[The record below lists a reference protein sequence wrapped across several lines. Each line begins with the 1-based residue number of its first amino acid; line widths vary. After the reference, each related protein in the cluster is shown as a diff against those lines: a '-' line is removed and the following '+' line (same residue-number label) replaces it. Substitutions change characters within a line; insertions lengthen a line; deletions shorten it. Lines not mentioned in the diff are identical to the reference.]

1 MDSPSHASS
10 REKPTSPSHSRPP
23 RLGLAAWLIFLVVV
37 IAAAAGL
44 VPRLHQRHD
53 LQAENKELAIPT
65 VIVTHAAPGG
75 STNVLALPAELKP
88 FIEAPIYARAS
99 GYLKRFQTDLG
110 ARVQAGDLLAEI
122 ETPELDQELAQA
134 RAALAQARAA
144 LALASTSAARWSDL
158 LKTASVSEQEAAE
171 KRSDAALKE
180 AVVQGAEANVRRLEE
195 LKGFTRVTAPF
206 AGTVT
211 LRRVDVG
218 DLISAG
224 STRELF
230 RLADTSRLR
239 VQVRVPQTGAR
250 AMATGVVAQLTIPEW
265 PGRTFAARVVRTAG
279 AMDAASR
286 TLLTELEADNA
297 SGELMA
303 GGYAQVKFPDVR
315 PGATLTLPSNTLLF
329 RPEGALVGLVQAEGK
344 VELRPIE
351 MGRDFGP
358 TVEVLS
364 GVTREDQVILNP
376 ADSLTAGS
384 QVRIYRP
391 PAPKTAP

>member
-1 MDSPSHASS
+1 MDSQPHATSS
-10 REKPTSPSHSRPP
+10 TGRPP
-23 RLGLAAWLIFLVVV
+23 RLVLAAWLIFLALV

-53 LQAENKELAIPT
+53 LQAETKELAIPT

-75 STNVLALPAELKP
+75 STNALALPAEMKP
-88 FIEAPIYARAS
+88 LMEAPIYARAS
-99 GYLKRFQTDLG
+99 GYVKRFLVDLG
-110 ARVQAGDLLAEI
+110 ARVKTGDLLAEI

-144 LALASTSAARWSDL
+144 LSLAATSAARWADL

-171 KRSDAALKE
+171 KQSDAALKE

-195 LKGFTRVTAPF
+195 LKGFTRITAPF
-206 AGTVT
+206 SGTIT

-250 AMATGVVAQLTIPEW
+250 AMSIGMVAQLTVPEL
-265 PGRTFAARVVRTAG
+265 PGRIFTASVVRTAG

-286 TLLTELEADNA
+286 TLLTELETDNA
-297 SGELMA
+297 KGELMA

-315 PGATLTLPSNTLLF
+315 PGVTLTLPSNALLF
-329 RPEGALVGLVQAEGK
+329 RPEGILAGVVHADGK

-358 TVEVLS
+358 TVEVIA
-364 GVTREDQVILNP
+364 GITKEEQIILNP

-384 QVRIYRP
+384 QVRIYQP
-391 PAPKTAP
+391 PVPKTTP